1 MLDPDYY
8 YEEPIP
14 GITEPNYD
22 EHYEFTEEDQKLLD
36 SLFKGMTEEDIKAWM
51 NPGLSSYG
59 VETKPETTN

>member
-1 MLDPDYY
+1 MLDPDS

-22 EHYEFTEEDQKLLD
+22 EHSEFTEEDQKLLD
-36 SLFKGMTEEDIKAWM
+36 SLFKGMTEEDIKTWM
-51 NPGLSSYG
+51 NSGLSSYS